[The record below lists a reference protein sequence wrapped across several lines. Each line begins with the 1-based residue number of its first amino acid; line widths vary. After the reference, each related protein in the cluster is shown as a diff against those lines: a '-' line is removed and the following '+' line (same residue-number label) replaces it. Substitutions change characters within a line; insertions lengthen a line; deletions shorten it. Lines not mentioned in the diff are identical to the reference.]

1 VEHWDVFLS
10 DTSEVRRK
18 LSTQEVRDALAR
30 GLFRAGDLIRPSGTA
45 EHWASIVERF
55 PLASGPKPENAV
67 EWAEDDEEDDDS
79 PKSPIVPPKVQKP
92 VVPKGPPLAL
102 VDDVSGETSAPAASA
117 KQPPQPPAREAR
129 KPQTVKPEAEP
140 SAEIIAANG
149 DSAEALPVDRFE
161 NADKNL
167 GRDDLR
173 PGFQPTQAVDA
184 EQVAPE
190 WSDSQGRELAQ
201 MKIEPLEEDEEA
213 AGFTFSRKSADKIE
227 ELDLAAMVDV
237 AFQLVLFFLV
247 TASTVVFKTLEV
259 PKPNQD
265 SPAAG
270 ATQGSSKTLDDLQR
284 DYILVDMDAAGNLQ
298 IDHEPV
304 KSDYASVVEKLRTA
318 RETTGRK
325 SIFLSA
331 DYWTLHENSIM
342 VSDAAAGIGLEIAS
356 SKPSRDAS
364 SPPKIQ

>member
-1 VEHWDVFLS
+1 M
-10 DTSEVRRK
+10 
-18 LSTQEVRDALAR
+18 
-30 GLFRAGDLIRPSGTA
+30 
-45 EHWASIVERF
+45 
-55 PLASGPKPENAV
+55 
-67 EWAEDDEEDDDS
+67 
-79 PKSPIVPPKVQKP
+79 P
-92 VVPKGPPLAL
+92 VNP
-102 VDDVSGETSAPAASA
+102 
-117 KQPPQPPAREAR
+117 
-129 KPQTVKPEAEP
+129 
-140 SAEIIAANG
+140 
-149 DSAEALPVDRFE
+149 FE
-161 NADKNL
+161 NADLNL

-173 PGFQPTQAVDA
+173 PGFEPSLPVEADA
-184 EQVAPE
+184 FAPE
-190 WSDSQGRELAQ
+190 WGEDAGKELVP
-201 MKIEPLEEDEEA
+201 MHIDPLEEDEAA
-213 AGFTFSRKSADKIE
+213 AGFTFSRKSADKVE

-270 ATQGSSKTLDDLQR
+270 ATQGTSKTLDDLER

-304 KSDYASVVEKLRTA
+304 KTDFASVVEKLRTA

-331 DYWTLHENSIM
+331 DYWTLHENSTM
-342 VSDAAAGIGLEIAS
+342 VADAAAGIGLEIAS

-364 SPPKIQ
+364 APPKAPEPPAAKQTN